1 MIQNQSLFDV
11 VGIGR
16 SYVDVIASAPY
27 ALLND
32 HDIPLD
38 TGRFFD
44 AQQIKEIQAKL
55 KSPQHFSGGAIPNTI
70 AGVAALGARAG
81 YFGNVADDDLGRTF
95 SDDLA
100 ERKIDDLASN
110 PLTGNLLSGTCIV
123 LLTEGGERSFALH
136 KGCVDH
142 FNPADFSAFDF
153 SSTRYLL
160 VGGNLL
166 SNAETADIIANA
178 LEQAATTSCKIVIT
192 VSEVRNWQG
201 RETYANDIVAR
212 HADILVGNETE
223 MQALFAITGEIT
235 DPEKII
241 LTTKGAQGSCARHAG
256 KTLSHRAMPHACFVN
271 SLGAGD
277 QFLAGFLKA
286 QTLGWPVD
294 KSLRLATRCADA
306 IIAENEARPRAD
318 VSWESFLPSII

>member
-1 MIQNQSLFDV
+1 MIHNKSLYDV

-16 SYVDVIASAPY
+16 SYVDVIASASY
-27 ALLND
+27 DLLKSY
-32 HDIPLD
+32 DIPLD
-38 TGRFFD
+38 TGRYFD
-44 AQQIKEIQAKL
+44 AQQIMAIQGKL
-55 KSPQHFSGGAIPNTI
+55 ENPQHFAGGAIPNTI
-70 AGVAALGARAG
+70 AGVAALGSRTG
-81 YFGNVADDDLGRTF
+81 YFGNVADDDLGRAF
-95 SDDLA
+95 SDDMQK
-100 ERKIDDLASN
+100 RSIDDLAPN
-110 PLTGNLLSGTCIV
+110 PLSGDLLSGTCIV

-142 FNPADFSAFDF
+142 FTPATFSAFDF

-166 SNAETADIIANA
+166 SNASTADIIASA
-178 LEQAATTSCKIVIT
+178 LTQAAKTSCKIVIT

-201 RETYANDIVAR
+201 REAYANDSVA
-212 HADILVGNETE
+212 HYADILIGNETE
-223 MQALFAITGEIT
+223 MQALFAVTGDIT

-241 LTTKGAQGSCARHAG
+241 ITTKGAQGSCVRHDG
-256 KTLSHRAMPHACFVN
+256 KTTEHRAMPHARFVN

-286 QTLGWPVD
+286 QTHGWPID
-294 KSLRLATRCADA
+294 QSLDLATRCADA

-318 VSWESFLPSII
+318 VSWKEFLTAAP